1 MSWLDQKYI
10 NVISHRLNKFKQSSK
25 SVWTFRCPYC
35 GDSEKKKFKR
45 RGYFFFNKDALFYKC
60 HNCGESKPFKFFLK
74 DNFPEVF
81 REYTFE
87 EFGGEREKKED
98 PGATV
103 NPLFLTKGMAGR
115 FKKKTLLEHYPT
127 LASCDEDNPGRAY
140 IESRKIPKQF
150 LKSLYWVEDANDLFK
165 RLPAYEEKCFRG
177 TFGAVLIPYFSELE
191 DGATLMYAQLRF
203 IDDDAPGRYM
213 TLEIGGGRKVWGL
226 DRIDLEEDI
235 YVFEGA
241 FDAMF
246 LPNAIA
252 AGGADL
258 LDTVEWLRTKT
269 KSKISIV
276 WDTDFTKNREV
287 RARLDEAAR
296 RGYDVVLT
304 NKGDLNGKD
313 VNDAIK
319 EGGKTRSEVVDII
332 KRKTFSGLDA
342 QLELAKIKK
351 PTQQKRKGTHGN
363 YQKKTKEFPEI

>member
-1 MSWLDQKYI
+1 
-10 NVISHRLNKFKQSSK
+10 
-25 SVWTFRCPYC
+25 
-35 GDSEKKKFKR
+35 
-45 RGYFFFNKDALFYKC
+45 
-60 HNCGESKPFKFFLK
+60 
-74 DNFPEVF
+74 
-81 REYTFE
+81 
-87 EFGGEREKKED
+87 
-98 PGATV
+98 
-103 NPLFLTKGMAGR
+103 
-115 FKKKTLLEHYPT
+115 
-127 LASCDEDNPGRAY
+127 
-140 IESRKIPKQF
+140 
-150 LKSLYWVEDANDLFK
+150 
-165 RLPAYEEKCFRG
+165 
-177 TFGAVLIPYFSELE
+177 
-191 DGATLMYAQLRF
+191 MYAQLRF

-226 DRIDLEEDI
+226 DRLDLDEDI

-258 LDTVEWLRTKT
+258 LDTVEWLRTKA

-276 WDTDFTKNREV
+276 WDTDFTKNKEV

-304 NKGDLNGKD
+304 SKKDLHGKD

-363 YQKKTKEFPEI
+363 YQKKTKEVPEI